1 MSHTLTPEQRQA
13 LKMAAQW
20 FALLCDEN
28 VTEHQRQQWQAWH
41 QQNEDHRWAWQ
52 RVEALQSQ
60 LQGVPGKFSYRTL
73 DQAGRQ
79 STLDRRTL
87 LKSLLL
93 LLGVGGSWLGFQ
105 SPLGRELRADY
116 RTATGEI
123 KPIVLSDGSQ
133 LVLNTASAVDV
144 RYSAEKRLILLHSG
158 EISLITGRDDRPFWV
173 ESRQGAMRAL
183 GTHFLVRENDDKT
196 QLTVLE
202 HAVEAQLAQFP
213 QEKTT
218 GQRRGTN
225 QLQRCGIRPT
235 TGCRQRRQLD
245 PRRAECQSMAAGSGA
260 CRTGALPSRPFGLR
274 SCHCRPTR
282 ERQFPPEGAR
292 SRTPAAQPNAADP
305 AAKLYPLLVKRG
317 PRLIYLNENDKKS
330 HS

>member
-144 RYSAEKRLILLHSG
+144 RYSAEKRLILLYNG

-183 GTHFLVRENDDKT
+183 GTHFLVRENDDQT

-213 QEKTT
+213 QEKRRVNAGEQISFSAAAF
-218 GQRRGTN
+218 GQ
-225 QLQRCGIRPT
+225 QQ
-235 TGCRQRRQLD
+235 
-245 PRRAECQSMAAGSGA
+245 AAGNGDSWTRGVLSVSQWRLEQVLA
-260 CRTGALPSRPFGLR
+260 ELARYRHGRLDCDPAIAGLR
-274 SCHCRPTR
+274 VSGSFPLREPDRALLLLSQTLPIRLQSFTR
-282 ERQFPPEGAR
+282 YWLKVV
-292 SRTPAAQPNAADP
+292 PA
-305 AAKLYPLLVKRG
+305 
-317 PRLIYLNENDKKS
+317 
-330 HS
+330 

>member
-1 MSHTLTPEQRQA
+1 MSHTLPPEQRQA

-183 GTHFLVRENDDKT
+183 GTHFLVRENDDQT

-213 QEKTT
+213 QEKRRVNAGEQISFSAVAF
-218 GQRRGTN
+218 GQ
-225 QLQRCGIRPT
+225 QQ
-235 TGCRQRRQLD
+235 
-245 PRRAECQSMAAGSGA
+245 AAGNGDSWTRGVLSVSQWRLDQVLA
-260 CRTGALPSRPFGLR
+260 ELARYRHGRLDCDPAIAGLR
-274 SCHCRPTR
+274 VSGSFPLKEPDRALLLLSQTLPIRLQSFTR
-282 ERQFPPEGAR
+282 YWLKVV
-292 SRTPAAQPNAADP
+292 PA
-305 AAKLYPLLVKRG
+305 
-317 PRLIYLNENDKKS
+317 
-330 HS
+330 

>member
-183 GTHFLVRENDDKT
+183 GTHFLVRENNDQT

-213 QEKTT
+213 QEKRRVNAGEQISFSAAAF
-218 GQRRGTN
+218 GQ
-225 QLQRCGIRPT
+225 QQ
-235 TGCRQRRQLD
+235 
-245 PRRAECQSMAAGSGA
+245 AAGNGDSWTRGVLSVSQWRLDQVLA
-260 CRTGALPSRPFGLR
+260 ELARYRHGRLDCDPAIAGLR
-274 SCHCRPTR
+274 VSGSFPLKEPDRALLLLSQTLPIRLQSFTR
-282 ERQFPPEGAR
+282 YWLKVV
-292 SRTPAAQPNAADP
+292 PA
-305 AAKLYPLLVKRG
+305 
-317 PRLIYLNENDKKS
+317 
-330 HS
+330 

>member
-1 MSHTLTPEQRQA
+1 MSHTLPPEQRQA

-183 GTHFLVRENDDKT
+183 GTHFLVRENDDQT

-202 HAVEAQLAQFP
+202 HAVEAQLADFP
-213 QEKTT
+213 QEKRRINAGEQISFSAVAF
-218 GQRRGTN
+218 GQ
-225 QLQRCGIRPT
+225 QQ
-235 TGCRQRRQLD
+235 
-245 PRRAECQSMAAGSGA
+245 AAGNGDSWTRGVLSVSQWRLEQVLA
-260 CRTGALPSRPFGLR
+260 ELARYRHGRLDCDPAIAGLR
-274 SCHCRPTR
+274 VSGSFPLKEPDRALLLLSQTLPIRLQSFTR
-282 ERQFPPEGAR
+282 YWLKVV
-292 SRTPAAQPNAADP
+292 PA
-305 AAKLYPLLVKRG
+305 
-317 PRLIYLNENDKKS
+317 
-330 HS
+330 

>member
-183 GTHFLVRENDDKT
+183 GTHFLVRENDDQT

-202 HAVEAQLAQFP
+202 HAVEAHLAQFP
-213 QEKTT
+213 QEKRRVNAGEQISFSAVAF
-218 GQRRGTN
+218 GQ
-225 QLQRCGIRPT
+225 QQ
-235 TGCRQRRQLD
+235 
-245 PRRAECQSMAAGSGA
+245 AAGNGDSWTRGVLSVSQWRLEQVLA
-260 CRTGALPSRPFGLR
+260 ELARYRHGRLDCDPAIAGLR
-274 SCHCRPTR
+274 VSGSFPLREPDRALLLLSQTLPIRLQSFTR
-282 ERQFPPEGAR
+282 YWLKVV
-292 SRTPAAQPNAADP
+292 PA
-305 AAKLYPLLVKRG
+305 
-317 PRLIYLNENDKKS
+317 
-330 HS
+330 

>member
-213 QEKTT
+213 QEKRRVNAGEQISFSAVAF
-218 GQRRGTN
+218 GQ
-225 QLQRCGIRPT
+225 QQ
-235 TGCRQRRQLD
+235 
-245 PRRAECQSMAAGSGA
+245 AAGNGDSWTRGVLSVSQWRLDQVLA
-260 CRTGALPSRPFGLR
+260 ELARYRHGRLDCDPAIAGLR
-274 SCHCRPTR
+274 VSGSFPLREPDRALLLLSQTLPIRLQSFTR
-282 ERQFPPEGAR
+282 YWLKVV
-292 SRTPAAQPNAADP
+292 PA
-305 AAKLYPLLVKRG
+305 
-317 PRLIYLNENDKKS
+317 
-330 HS
+330 

>member
-123 KPIVLSDGSQ
+123 KPIVLRDGSQ

-144 RYSAEKRLILLHSG
+144 RYSAEKRLILLYNG

-183 GTHFLVRENDDKT
+183 GTHFLVRENNDQT

-213 QEKTT
+213 QEKRRVNAGEQISFSAAAF
-218 GQRRGTN
+218 GQ
-225 QLQRCGIRPT
+225 QQ
-235 TGCRQRRQLD
+235 
-245 PRRAECQSMAAGSGA
+245 AAGNGDSWTRGVLSVSQWRLDQVLA
-260 CRTGALPSRPFGLR
+260 ELARYRHGRLDCDPAIAGLR
-274 SCHCRPTR
+274 VSGSFPLKEPDRALLLLSQTLPIRLQSFTR
-282 ERQFPPEGAR
+282 YWLKVV
-292 SRTPAAQPNAADP
+292 PA
-305 AAKLYPLLVKRG
+305 
-317 PRLIYLNENDKKS
+317 
-330 HS
+330 

>member
-1 MSHTLTPEQRQA
+1 MSHTLPPEQRQA

-183 GTHFLVRENDDKT
+183 GTHFLVRENDDQT

-202 HAVEAQLAQFP
+202 HAVEAQLADFP
-213 QEKTT
+213 QEKRRINAGEQISFSAVAF
-218 GQRRGTN
+218 GQ
-225 QLQRCGIRPT
+225 QQ
-235 TGCRQRRQLD
+235 
-245 PRRAECQSMAAGSGA
+245 AAGNGDSWTRGVLSVSQWRLDQVLA
-260 CRTGALPSRPFGLR
+260 ELARYRHGRLDCDPAIAGLR
-274 SCHCRPTR
+274 VSGSFPLKEPDRALLLLSQTLPIRLQSFTR
-282 ERQFPPEGAR
+282 YWLKVV
-292 SRTPAAQPNAADP
+292 PA
-305 AAKLYPLLVKRG
+305 
-317 PRLIYLNENDKKS
+317 
-330 HS
+330 

>member
-93 LLGVGGSWLGFQ
+93 LLGVGGSLLGFQ

-183 GTHFLVRENDDKT
+183 GTHFLVRENDDQT

-213 QEKTT
+213 QEKRRVNAGEQISFSAVAF
-218 GQRRGTN
+218 GQ
-225 QLQRCGIRPT
+225 QQ
-235 TGCRQRRQLD
+235 
-245 PRRAECQSMAAGSGA
+245 AAGNGDSWTRGVLSVSQWRLDQVLA
-260 CRTGALPSRPFGLR
+260 ELARYRHGRLDCDPAIAGLR
-274 SCHCRPTR
+274 VSGSFPLKEPDRALLLLSQTLPIRLQSFTR
-282 ERQFPPEGAR
+282 YWLNVV
-292 SRTPAAQPNAADP
+292 PA
-305 AAKLYPLLVKRG
+305 
-317 PRLIYLNENDKKS
+317 
-330 HS
+330 

>member
-1 MSHTLTPEQRQA
+1 MSHTLPPEQRQA

-183 GTHFLVRENDDKT
+183 GTHFLVRENDDQT

-213 QEKTT
+213 QEKRRINAGEQISFSAVAF
-218 GQRRGTN
+218 GQ
-225 QLQRCGIRPT
+225 QQ
-235 TGCRQRRQLD
+235 
-245 PRRAECQSMAAGSGA
+245 AAGNGDSWTRGVLSVSQWRLDQVLA
-260 CRTGALPSRPFGLR
+260 ELARYRHGRLDCDPAIAGLR
-274 SCHCRPTR
+274 VSGSFPLKEPDRALLLLSQTLPIRLQSFTR
-282 ERQFPPEGAR
+282 YWLKVV
-292 SRTPAAQPNAADP
+292 PA
-305 AAKLYPLLVKRG
+305 
-317 PRLIYLNENDKKS
+317 
-330 HS
+330 

>member
-213 QEKTT
+213 QEKRRVNAGEQISFSAVAF
-218 GQRRGTN
+218 GQ
-225 QLQRCGIRPT
+225 QQ
-235 TGCRQRRQLD
+235 
-245 PRRAECQSMAAGSGA
+245 AAGNGDSWTRGVLSVSQWRLDQVLA
-260 CRTGALPSRPFGLR
+260 ELARYRHGRLDCDPAIAGLR
-274 SCHCRPTR
+274 VSGSFPLREPDRALLLLSQTLPIRLQSFTR
-282 ERQFPPEGAR
+282 YWLNVV
-292 SRTPAAQPNAADP
+292 PA
-305 AAKLYPLLVKRG
+305 
-317 PRLIYLNENDKKS
+317 
-330 HS
+330 

>member
-13 LKMAAQW
+13 LEMAAQW

-52 RVEALQSQ
+52 RVEALQRQ

-183 GTHFLVRENDDKT
+183 GTHFLVRENNDQT

-213 QEKTT
+213 QEKRRVNAGEQISFSAAAF
-218 GQRRGTN
+218 GQ
-225 QLQRCGIRPT
+225 QQ
-235 TGCRQRRQLD
+235 
-245 PRRAECQSMAAGSGA
+245 AAGNGDSWTRGVLSVSQWRLDQVLA
-260 CRTGALPSRPFGLR
+260 ELARYRHGRLDCDPAIAGLR
-274 SCHCRPTR
+274 VSGSFPLREPDRALLLLSQTLPIRLQSFTR
-282 ERQFPPEGAR
+282 YWLKVV
-292 SRTPAAQPNAADP
+292 PA
-305 AAKLYPLLVKRG
+305 
-317 PRLIYLNENDKKS
+317 
-330 HS
+330 

>member
-28 VTEHQRQQWQAWH
+28 ITEHQRQQWQAWH

-183 GTHFLVRENDDKT
+183 GTHFLVRENDDQT

-213 QEKTT
+213 QEKRRVNAGEQISFSAAAF
-218 GQRRGTN
+218 GQ
-225 QLQRCGIRPT
+225 QQ
-235 TGCRQRRQLD
+235 
-245 PRRAECQSMAAGSGA
+245 AAGNGDSWTRGVLSVSQWRLDQVLA
-260 CRTGALPSRPFGLR
+260 ELARYRHGRLDCDPAIAGLR
-274 SCHCRPTR
+274 VSGSFPLREPDRALLLLSQTLPIRLQSFTR
-282 ERQFPPEGAR
+282 YWLKVV
-292 SRTPAAQPNAADP
+292 PA
-305 AAKLYPLLVKRG
+305 
-317 PRLIYLNENDKKS
+317 
-330 HS
+330 

>member
-41 QQNEDHRWAWQ
+41 QQNENHRWAWQ

-79 STLDRRTL
+79 SRLDRRTL

-183 GTHFLVRENDDKT
+183 GTHFLVRENGDQT

-213 QEKTT
+213 QEKRRVNAGEQISFSAAAF
-218 GQRRGTN
+218 GQ
-225 QLQRCGIRPT
+225 QQ
-235 TGCRQRRQLD
+235 
-245 PRRAECQSMAAGSGA
+245 AAGNGDSWTRGVLSVSQWRLDQVLA
-260 CRTGALPSRPFGLR
+260 ELARYRHGRLDCDPAIAGLR
-274 SCHCRPTR
+274 VSGSFPLREPDRALLLLSQTLPIRLQSFTR
-282 ERQFPPEGAR
+282 YWLKVV
-292 SRTPAAQPNAADP
+292 PA
-305 AAKLYPLLVKRG
+305 
-317 PRLIYLNENDKKS
+317 
-330 HS
+330 

>member
-183 GTHFLVRENDDKT
+183 GTHFLVRENDDQT

-213 QEKTT
+213 QEKRRIDAGEQISFSAVAF
-218 GQRRGTN
+218 GQ
-225 QLQRCGIRPT
+225 QQ
-235 TGCRQRRQLD
+235 
-245 PRRAECQSMAAGSGA
+245 AAGNGDSWTRGVLSVSQWRLDQVLA
-260 CRTGALPSRPFGLR
+260 ELARYRHGRLDCDPAIAGLR
-274 SCHCRPTR
+274 VSGSFPLREPDRALLLLSQTLPIRLQSFTR
-282 ERQFPPEGAR
+282 YWLKVV
-292 SRTPAAQPNAADP
+292 PA
-305 AAKLYPLLVKRG
+305 
-317 PRLIYLNENDKKS
+317 
-330 HS
+330 

>member
-183 GTHFLVRENDDKT
+183 GTHFLVRENDDQT

-213 QEKTT
+213 QEKRRVNAGEQISFSAVAF
-218 GQRRGTN
+218 GQ
-225 QLQRCGIRPT
+225 QQ
-235 TGCRQRRQLD
+235 
-245 PRRAECQSMAAGSGA
+245 AAGNGDSWTRGVLSVSQWRLDQVLA
-260 CRTGALPSRPFGLR
+260 ELARYRHGRLDCDPAIAGLR
-274 SCHCRPTR
+274 VSGSFPLKEPDRALLLLSQTLPIRLQSFTR
-282 ERQFPPEGAR
+282 YWLKVV
-292 SRTPAAQPNAADP
+292 PA
-305 AAKLYPLLVKRG
+305 
-317 PRLIYLNENDKKS
+317 
-330 HS
+330 

>member
-93 LLGVGGSWLGFQ
+93 LLGVGWLGFQ

-183 GTHFLVRENDDKT
+183 GTHFLVRENDDQT

-213 QEKTT
+213 QEKRRVNAGEQISFSAAAF
-218 GQRRGTN
+218 GQ
-225 QLQRCGIRPT
+225 QQ
-235 TGCRQRRQLD
+235 
-245 PRRAECQSMAAGSGA
+245 AAGNGDSWTRGVLSVSQWRLDQVLA
-260 CRTGALPSRPFGLR
+260 ELARYRHGRLDCDPAIAGLR
-274 SCHCRPTR
+274 VSGSFPLREPDRALLLLSQTLPIRLQSFTR
-282 ERQFPPEGAR
+282 YWLKVV
-292 SRTPAAQPNAADP
+292 PA
-305 AAKLYPLLVKRG
+305 
-317 PRLIYLNENDKKS
+317 
-330 HS
+330 

>member
-183 GTHFLVRENDDKT
+183 GTHFLVRENDDQT

-213 QEKTT
+213 QEKRRINAGEQISFSAVAF
-218 GQRRGTN
+218 GQ
-225 QLQRCGIRPT
+225 QQ
-235 TGCRQRRQLD
+235 
-245 PRRAECQSMAAGSGA
+245 AAGNGDSWTRGVLSVSQWRLDQVLA
-260 CRTGALPSRPFGLR
+260 ELARYRHGRLDCDPAIAGLR
-274 SCHCRPTR
+274 VSGSFPLKEPDRALLLLSQTLPIRLQSFTR
-282 ERQFPPEGAR
+282 YWLKVV
-292 SRTPAAQPNAADP
+292 PA
-305 AAKLYPLLVKRG
+305 
-317 PRLIYLNENDKKS
+317 
-330 HS
+330 

>member
-183 GTHFLVRENDDKT
+183 GTHFLVRENNDQT

-213 QEKTT
+213 QEKRRVNAGEQISFSAAAF
-218 GQRRGTN
+218 GQ
-225 QLQRCGIRPT
+225 QQ
-235 TGCRQRRQLD
+235 
-245 PRRAECQSMAAGSGA
+245 AAGNGDSWTRGVLSVSQWRLDQVLA
-260 CRTGALPSRPFGLR
+260 ELARYRHGRLDCDPAIAGLR
-274 SCHCRPTR
+274 VSGSFPLREPDRALLLLSQTLPIRLQSFTR
-282 ERQFPPEGAR
+282 YWLKVV
-292 SRTPAAQPNAADP
+292 PA
-305 AAKLYPLLVKRG
+305 
-317 PRLIYLNENDKKS
+317 
-330 HS
+330 

>member
-144 RYSAEKRLILLHSG
+144 RYSAEKRLILLYNG

-183 GTHFLVRENDDKT
+183 GTHFLVRENDDQT

-213 QEKTT
+213 QEKRRVNAGEQISFSAAAF
-218 GQRRGTN
+218 GQ
-225 QLQRCGIRPT
+225 QQ
-235 TGCRQRRQLD
+235 
-245 PRRAECQSMAAGSGA
+245 AAGNGDSWTRGVLSVSQWRLDQVLA
-260 CRTGALPSRPFGLR
+260 ELARYRHGRLDCDPAIAGLR
-274 SCHCRPTR
+274 VSGSFPLREPDRSLLLLSQTLPIRLQSFTR
-282 ERQFPPEGAR
+282 YWLKVV
-292 SRTPAAQPNAADP
+292 PA
-305 AAKLYPLLVKRG
+305 
-317 PRLIYLNENDKKS
+317 
-330 HS
+330 

>member
-79 STLDRRTL
+79 SRLDRRTL

-116 RTATGEI
+116 RTAIGEI

-183 GTHFLVRENDDKT
+183 GTHFLVRENDDQT

-213 QEKTT
+213 QEKRRVNAGEQISFSAVAF
-218 GQRRGTN
+218 GQ
-225 QLQRCGIRPT
+225 QQ
-235 TGCRQRRQLD
+235 
-245 PRRAECQSMAAGSGA
+245 AAGNGDSWTRGVLSVSQWRLDQVLA
-260 CRTGALPSRPFGLR
+260 ELARYRHGRLDCDPAIAGLR
-274 SCHCRPTR
+274 VSGSFPLREPDRALLLLSQTLPIRLQSFTR
-282 ERQFPPEGAR
+282 YWLKVV
-292 SRTPAAQPNAADP
+292 PA
-305 AAKLYPLLVKRG
+305 
-317 PRLIYLNENDKKS
+317 
-330 HS
+330 

>member
-1 MSHTLTPEQRQA
+1 MSHTLTSEQRQA

-79 STLDRRTL
+79 SRLDRRTL

-213 QEKTT
+213 QEKRRVNAGEQISFSAAAF
-218 GQRRGTN
+218 GQ
-225 QLQRCGIRPT
+225 QQ
-235 TGCRQRRQLD
+235 
-245 PRRAECQSMAAGSGA
+245 AAGNGDSWTRGVLSVSQWRLDQVLA
-260 CRTGALPSRPFGLR
+260 ELARYRHGRLDCDPAIAGLR
-274 SCHCRPTR
+274 VSGSFPLREPDRALLLLSQTLPIRLQSFTR
-282 ERQFPPEGAR
+282 YWLKVV
-292 SRTPAAQPNAADP
+292 PA
-305 AAKLYPLLVKRG
+305 
-317 PRLIYLNENDKKS
+317 
-330 HS
+330 

>member
-183 GTHFLVRENDDKT
+183 GTHFLVRENDDQT

-213 QEKTT
+213 QEKRRVNAGEQISFSAVAF
-218 GQRRGTN
+218 GQ
-225 QLQRCGIRPT
+225 QQ
-235 TGCRQRRQLD
+235 
-245 PRRAECQSMAAGSGA
+245 AAGNGDSWTRGVLSVSQWRLDQVLA
-260 CRTGALPSRPFGLR
+260 ELARYRHGRLDCDPAIAGLR
-274 SCHCRPTR
+274 VSGSFPLREPDRSLLLLSQTLPIRLQSFTR
-282 ERQFPPEGAR
+282 YWLKVV
-292 SRTPAAQPNAADP
+292 PA
-305 AAKLYPLLVKRG
+305 
-317 PRLIYLNENDKKS
+317 
-330 HS
+330 

>member
-1 MSHTLTPEQRQA
+1 MSHTLTPEQRLA

-183 GTHFLVRENDDKT
+183 GTHFLVRENDDQT

-213 QEKTT
+213 QEKRRVNAGEQISFSAVAF
-218 GQRRGTN
+218 GQ
-225 QLQRCGIRPT
+225 QQ
-235 TGCRQRRQLD
+235 
-245 PRRAECQSMAAGSGA
+245 AAGNGDSWTRGVLSVSQWRLDQVLA
-260 CRTGALPSRPFGLR
+260 ELARYRHGRLDCDPAIAGLR
-274 SCHCRPTR
+274 VSGSFPLREPDRALLLLSQTLPIRLQSFTR
-282 ERQFPPEGAR
+282 YWLKVV
-292 SRTPAAQPNAADP
+292 PA
-305 AAKLYPLLVKRG
+305 
-317 PRLIYLNENDKKS
+317 
-330 HS
+330 

>member
-1 MSHTLTPEQRQA
+1 MSHTLPPEQRQA

-183 GTHFLVRENDDKT
+183 GTHFLVRENDDQT

-202 HAVEAQLAQFP
+202 HAVEAHLAQFP
-213 QEKTT
+213 QEKRRVNAGEQISFSAVAF
-218 GQRRGTN
+218 GQ
-225 QLQRCGIRPT
+225 QQ
-235 TGCRQRRQLD
+235 
-245 PRRAECQSMAAGSGA
+245 AAGNGDSWTRGVLSVSQWRLEQVLA
-260 CRTGALPSRPFGLR
+260 ELARYRHGRLDCDPAIAGLR
-274 SCHCRPTR
+274 VSGSFPLREPDRALLLLSQTLPIRLQSFTR
-282 ERQFPPEGAR
+282 YWLKVV
-292 SRTPAAQPNAADP
+292 PA
-305 AAKLYPLLVKRG
+305 
-317 PRLIYLNENDKKS
+317 
-330 HS
+330 

>member
-1 MSHTLTPEQRQA
+1 LPCYATKTSPSTNGNSGRPGTNKTKITAGPGNA
-13 LKMAAQW
+13 LKHCKVSCRAY
-20 FALLCDEN
+20 LE
-28 VTEHQRQQWQAWH
+28 
-41 QQNEDHRWAWQ
+41 
-52 RVEALQSQ
+52 
-60 LQGVPGKFSYRTL
+60 KFSYRTL

-213 QEKTT
+213 QEKRRVNAGEQISFSAVAF
-218 GQRRGTN
+218 GQ
-225 QLQRCGIRPT
+225 QQ
-235 TGCRQRRQLD
+235 
-245 PRRAECQSMAAGSGA
+245 AAGNGDSWTRGVLSVSQWRLDQVLA
-260 CRTGALPSRPFGLR
+260 ELARYRHGRLDCDPAIAGLR
-274 SCHCRPTR
+274 VSGSFPLREPDRALLLLSQTLPIRLQSFTR
-282 ERQFPPEGAR
+282 YWLNVV
-292 SRTPAAQPNAADP
+292 PA
-305 AAKLYPLLVKRG
+305 
-317 PRLIYLNENDKKS
+317 
-330 HS
+330 

>member
-183 GTHFLVRENDDKT
+183 GTHFLVRENDDQT

-213 QEKTT
+213 QEKRRVNAGEQISFSAAAF
-218 GQRRGTN
+218 GQ
-225 QLQRCGIRPT
+225 QR
-235 TGCRQRRQLD
+235 
-245 PRRAECQSMAAGSGA
+245 AAGNGDSWTRGVLSVSQWRLDQVLA
-260 CRTGALPSRPFGLR
+260 ELARYRHGRLDCDPAIAGLR
-274 SCHCRPTR
+274 VSGSFPLREPDRALLLLSQTLPIRLQSFTR
-282 ERQFPPEGAR
+282 YWLKVV
-292 SRTPAAQPNAADP
+292 PA
-305 AAKLYPLLVKRG
+305 
-317 PRLIYLNENDKKS
+317 
-330 HS
+330 

>member
-183 GTHFLVRENDDKT
+183 GTHFLVRENDDQT

-213 QEKTT
+213 QEKRRIDAGEQISFSAVAF
-218 GQRRGTN
+218 GQ
-225 QLQRCGIRPT
+225 QQ
-235 TGCRQRRQLD
+235 
-245 PRRAECQSMAAGSGA
+245 AAGNGDSWTRGVLSVSQWRLDQVLA
-260 CRTGALPSRPFGLR
+260 ELARYRHGRLDCDPAIAGLR
-274 SCHCRPTR
+274 VSGSFPLKEPDRALLLLSQTLPIRLQSFTR
-282 ERQFPPEGAR
+282 YWLKVV
-292 SRTPAAQPNAADP
+292 PA
-305 AAKLYPLLVKRG
+305 
-317 PRLIYLNENDKKS
+317 
-330 HS
+330 

>member
-183 GTHFLVRENDDKT
+183 GTHFLVRENDDQT

-213 QEKTT
+213 QEKRRVNAGEQISFSAVAF
-218 GQRRGTN
+218 GQQQAASNGDSWTRGVLSVS
-225 QLQRCGIRPT
+225 QWRLEQVLAELARYRH
-235 TGCRQRRQLD
+235 GCLD
-245 PRRAECQSMAAGSGA
+245 CDPAIA
-260 CRTGALPSRPFGLR
+260 GLR
-274 SCHCRPTR
+274 VSGSFPLKEPDRALLLLSQTLPIRLQSFTR
-282 ERQFPPEGAR
+282 YWLKVV
-292 SRTPAAQPNAADP
+292 PA
-305 AAKLYPLLVKRG
+305 
-317 PRLIYLNENDKKS
+317 
-330 HS
+330 